1 VTEPARKI
9 GRRAFVKAGGSL
21 GALALLPSDLVGRLL
36 DEAQASTGRRQ
47 RRRFLNAH
55 ELNALRAVCGQL
67 VPGPPTDP
75 DPGAIE
81 AGVPEAI
88 DLLLS
93 AFLIAGRRPR
103 IHAGGPFSN
112 RAGSRRDDFADFV
125 PLDRHARL
133 GWRIR
138 IEGSR
143 GRRGREFAGPVR
155 GLQEIYREGLAHL
168 DERAQEAGAKDFAS
182 LAFPAQTAILSDQDD
197 DRVQELL
204 GAALANTL
212 ELMYGPPEYG
222 GNRHLVGWR
231 YTGWPGDSQPR
242 GYTNAEVTGPDAAS
256 ARTGR
261 AKRAVALERFIPGF
275 EAPLGDPSA
284 GRTP

>member
-1 VTEPARKI
+1 VTEPGRKI

-36 DEAQASTGRRQ
+36 DEAQASSRRR
-47 RRRFLNAH
+47 RRRFLTAH
-55 ELNALRAVCGQL
+55 ELDALRALCGQL
-67 VPGPPTDP
+67 VPGPPADL
-75 DPGAIE
+75 DPGATE

-93 AFLIAGRRPR
+93 AFLVAGRRPR

-125 PLDRHARL
+125 PLDRQASL

-143 GRRGREFAGPVR
+143 GRRSREFAGPVR

-168 DERAQEAGAKDFAS
+168 DERARAAGGSDFAS
-182 LAFPAQTAILSDQDD
+182 LPSPAQTAILSDQGD
-197 DRVQELL
+197 DRVQELV
-204 GAALANTL
+204 GVSLANTL

-231 YTGWPGDSQPR
+231 YTDWPGDSQPR

-261 AKRAVALERFIPGF
+261 AKRAVALERFLPGF
-275 EAPLGDPSA
+275 EAPLRDPLA